1 MNFYKN
7 ILLSACLGATF
18 ALAASAQTNVV
29 TVTNI
34 ITVTVLVTNV
44 VTVTNVVAST
54 PAPLLVPAAVAAPV
68 KVVKYPWNSSISA
81 GLTLNRGDS
90 DTTLFS
96 ADFLTEKKT
105 PKDEYSLGA
114 GLAYG
119 EQASQDTVNNYKMF
133 SQWNHLFTPRFYN
146 YLRVGGLRDYIADLN
161 YRVTVGPGVGYY
173 LLKTTNT
180 TLATEGGFNFE
191 AQKLGGH
198 DQNFATLR
206 LADRF
211 EHKFNDRARL
221 WQMVEIFPQL
231 DKFDNY
237 VMNFEIGMEAVISK
251 SFSLKTTLDDTYD
264 NRPAANHLKNNA
276 KIVAGVAY
284 KF

>member
-1 MNFYKN
+1 VNVFKN
-7 ILLSACLGATF
+7 ILLSAGLGAMF

-44 VTVTNVVAST
+44 VTVTNVVASA

-68 KVVKYPWNSSISA
+68 KVVKHPWNSSISA

-96 ADFLTEKKT
+96 ADYLTEKKT

-119 EQASQDTVNNYKMF
+119 EQASQDTVNNYKVF
-133 SQWNHLFTPRFYN
+133 SQWNHLFTPRFYD
-146 YLRVGGLRDYIADLN
+146 YLRLDGLRDYIADLN
-161 YRVTVGPGVGYY
+161 YRLTVGPGVGYY
-173 LLKTTNT
+173 LLKSTNT
-180 TLATEGGFNFE
+180 TLATEAGFNFE
-191 AQKLGGH
+191 AQK
-198 DQNFATLR
+198 

-221 WQMVEIFPQL
+221 WQKMEIFPQV
-231 DKFDNY
+231 DRFDNY
-237 VMNFEIGMEAVISK
+237 VMNFEIGLEAVISK
-251 SFSLKTTLDDTYD
+251 SFSLKTALDDTYD

-276 KIVAGVAY
+276 KIIAGVAY